1 MRARI
6 QTACVLAM
14 IALCGCVAGLER
26 ERPFSK
32 SWADHQRHE
41 RDFAERK
48 ARIRGEEG
56 LVLLG
61 NPQKNRAAL
70 LMDEESG
77 RPRLDIGRK
86 TGWSLDLR
94 YDKAAEAAIKY
105 KLKWDFA
112 KPKTNKDAPREAAHQ
127 AK

>member
-1 MRARI
+1 MKTGI
-6 QTACVLAM
+6 QTACLLAM
-14 IALCGCVAGLER
+14 LSLCGCVAGLER
-26 ERPFSK
+26 ERPFSQ

-61 NPQKNRAAL
+61 NPQKNRAAVY
-70 LMDEESG
+70 MDEESG

-94 YDKAAEAAIKY
+94 YDKGAEAAIKY

-112 KPKTNKDAPREAAHQ
+112 KPKTNKDFSREIPRQE
-127 AK
+127 K